1 MKKRQISY
9 AYVSLILMA
18 LIFVTVLTGI
28 FSSLDIF
35 VNADKTQLEEQH
47 EAKIASYSNIEE
59 NYNGKLFVVMDRYS
73 SGINKK
79 QNKKFAKLG
88 CINSIKDLTAI
99 SGDVE
104 SKKYLNKKEFRQI
117 LELDMT
123 DSSRKDISKIVKKIE
138 KIEGVL
144 WVGVENAISF
154 DTEVEEKT
162 TLANDSISYN
172 SLPVATEGIRYQVQW
187 GLHRTNGINVEGA
200 WNYST
205 GSKSVKVGIIDSGIA
220 NHEELK
226 PNLLPGWDFYNDN
239 DITTDDVVG
248 HGTHVAG
255 IIGATGTT
263 PHGVVGV
270 CPNIKL
276 VPLQVDNSNHMVSP
290 SAVIKAITWSIDNDI
305 DLINF
310 SIGSYD
316 EDEALKTAIS
326 NYQGLFVCSA
336 GNDANN
342 NSATPYYPSNYSQHQ
357 TFSNRL
363 ISVGAIA
370 ATGEIASFSN
380 YGSNVSLY
388 APGVQIMST
397 YPKELDETGYKY
409 KDGTSM
415 ATPFVTGVAA
425 LLYSKYLNNAH
436 KISDSEIAAHIKNTI
451 LTNATKDGR
460 YTYKCFSEGRL
471 DAEKTLKNIPYR
483 RVFSNFGYITDWYNW
498 RGKVDLMIYSPG
510 AVEVDDN
517 GEFVVNWAS
526 VLNFAVGSI
535 SSFTAIKNIYCSMYF
550 ELTNSAGE
558 IIPIDG
564 KEGHRCQVD
573 VDVLSR
579 VKFTDKTFQ
588 INVGDLENDTYTLT
602 MSSIAI
608 REDEGFEHMQEFK
621 FRVNVNPGCVTEDT
635 MVTLADGSQVAVS
648 KLKGDENLL
657 VWNMF
662 TGSFDTAPILFIDKD
677 CKREY
682 EIINLYFSDGS
693 SVKVIDEHGFWNI
706 TLNKFVFIRKDAKQ
720 YIGHWFN
727 KQVVD
732 AGGNPTNSEVQLVD
746 VVISKEYTSAWSP
759 VTAVHMCSYVNGMLS
774 MPGGTTG
781 LINIFE
787 VDDKTMTINYDS
799 YLADIDKYG
808 LFTYEEF
815 LEIQP
820 IPRNVFEALGG
831 QYMKI
836 AIGKGLI
843 TTEELKNLIVKYS
856 KLWE

>member
-18 LIFVTVLTGI
+18 LIFVTILTCK
-28 FSSLDIF
+28 FTSPNLFAS
-35 VNADKTQLEEQH
+35 ADKTQLEEQH

-154 DTEVEEKT
+154 DTEVEEET

-460 YTYKCFSEGRL
+460 YTYK
-471 DAEKTLKNIPYR
+471 
-483 RVFSNFGYITDWYNW
+483 
-498 RGKVDLMIYSPG
+498 
-510 AVEVDDN
+510 
-517 GEFVVNWAS
+517 
-526 VLNFAVGSI
+526 
-535 SSFTAIKNIYCSMYF
+535 
-550 ELTNSAGE
+550 
-558 IIPIDG
+558 
-564 KEGHRCQVD
+564 
-573 VDVLSR
+573 
-579 VKFTDKTFQ
+579 
-588 INVGDLENDTYTLT
+588 
-602 MSSIAI
+602 
-608 REDEGFEHMQEFK
+608 
-621 FRVNVNPGCVTEDT
+621 
-635 MVTLADGSQVAVS
+635 
-648 KLKGDENLL
+648 
-657 VWNMF
+657 
-662 TGSFDTAPILFIDKD
+662 
-677 CKREY
+677 
-682 EIINLYFSDGS
+682 
-693 SVKVIDEHGFWNI
+693 
-706 TLNKFVFIRKDAKQ
+706 FVFIRKDAKQ

-746 VVISKEYTSAWSP
+746 VEISKEYTSAWSP